1 MSSKHLIIPDCQIKD
16 GDDTEFLSW
25 IGQYI
30 LDQKPDVI
38 INLGDFADMESLS
51 SYDVGKKSFEG
62 KRYIKDISAAH
73 QAMDKLLQPLREF
86 NAKAKKNKE
95 KQYKPRKVLTLGNH
109 EERIARAVNNDPKL
123 EGLIKYEDLPYQEW
137 EVHPFLKPVFI
148 DGVAYCFGY
157 GEKALTAK
165 YQYKNVEDLQVGE
178 KLVGFTESGSTKK
191 YETAIIESI
200 DHDEAEV
207 FTVHDTNCVDTT
219 VTADHLWLVRK
230 FTSTQY
236 EWVQTKDLKIGYEIL
251 QPFRNFTRSNCLD
264 MAWLGG
270 ILDGEGWISK
280 PNSKQGGIQ
289 VGIAQNDGKVFDKI
303 CEVLA
308 ANHFNFQVSK
318 NVRCN
323 KIRILGSLNDKLRL
337 LVETNA
343 IRLLDKLTPEMFGRL
358 QSTGI
363 NSLVTSITPR
373 GKQKIVKIKTSTGT
387 LVVNGQAHHNCHY
400 FPTGVMG
407 RPATTASAMVSKLHM
422 SCIAGHQQGKQVAY
436 GKRPDGSTI
445 TCIIAGSCYEHDEH
459 YLDHQTNKHWR
470 GVIVLHEVQD
480 GCFDEMF
487 VSLSYLKKRYGTK

>member
-1 MSSKHLIIPDCQIKD
+1 MKHLIIPDCQIKD

-62 KRYIKDISAAH
+62 KRYIKDIGAVQ

-123 EGLIKYEDLPYQEW
+123 EGLIKYEDLPYKDW
-137 EVHPFLKPVFI
+137 EVHSFLKPVFI
-148 DGVAYCFGY
+148 DGIAY
-157 GEKALTAK
+157 
-165 YQYKNVEDLQVGE
+165 
-178 KLVGFTESGSTKK
+178 
-191 YETAIIESI
+191 
-200 DHDEAEV
+200 
-207 FTVHDTNCVDTT
+207 
-219 VTADHLWLVRK
+219 
-230 FTSTQY
+230 
-236 EWVQTKDLKIGYEIL
+236 
-251 QPFRNFTRSNCLD
+251 
-264 MAWLGG
+264 
-270 ILDGEGWISK
+270 
-280 PNSKQGGIQ
+280 
-289 VGIAQNDGKVFDKI
+289 
-303 CEVLA
+303 
-308 ANHFNFQVSK
+308 
-318 NVRCN
+318 
-323 KIRILGSLNDKLRL
+323 
-337 LVETNA
+337 
-343 IRLLDKLTPEMFGRL
+343 
-358 QSTGI
+358 
-363 NSLVTSITPR
+363 
-373 GKQKIVKIKTSTGT
+373 
-387 LVVNGQAHHNCHY
+387 CHY

-470 GVIVLHEVQD
+470 GIIVLHEVQD

-487 VSLSYLKKRYGTK
+487 VSLSYLKKRYENK

>member
-1 MSSKHLIIPDCQIKD
+1 MSKHLIIPDCQIKD
-16 GDDTEFLSW
+16 GDNTEFLSW

-62 KRYIKDISAAH
+62 KRYIKDIEAAH
-73 QAMDKLLQPLREF
+73 KAMDVLLQPLREF
-86 NAKAKKNKE
+86 NVKAKKNKE

-123 EGLIKYEDLPYQEW
+123 EGLIKYEDLPYTDW

-148 DGVAYCFGY
+148 DGIAY
-157 GEKALTAK
+157 
-165 YQYKNVEDLQVGE
+165 
-178 KLVGFTESGSTKK
+178 S
-191 YETAIIESI
+191 
-200 DHDEAEV
+200 
-207 FTVHDTNCVDTT
+207 
-219 VTADHLWLVRK
+219 
-230 FTSTQY
+230 
-236 EWVQTKDLKIGYEIL
+236 
-251 QPFRNFTRSNCLD
+251 
-264 MAWLGG
+264 
-270 ILDGEGWISK
+270 
-280 PNSKQGGIQ
+280 
-289 VGIAQNDGKVFDKI
+289 
-303 CEVLA
+303 
-308 ANHFNFQVSK
+308 
-318 NVRCN
+318 
-323 KIRILGSLNDKLRL
+323 
-337 LVETNA
+337 
-343 IRLLDKLTPEMFGRL
+343 
-358 QSTGI
+358 
-363 NSLVTSITPR
+363 
-373 GKQKIVKIKTSTGT
+373 
-387 LVVNGQAHHNCHY
+387 HY

-487 VSLSYLKKRYGTK
+487 VSLTYLKKKYGTE

>member
-123 EGLIKYEDLPYQEW
+123 EGLIKYEDLPYQDW

-148 DGVAYCFGY
+148 DGIAY
-157 GEKALTAK
+157 
-165 YQYKNVEDLQVGE
+165 
-178 KLVGFTESGSTKK
+178 
-191 YETAIIESI
+191 
-200 DHDEAEV
+200 
-207 FTVHDTNCVDTT
+207 
-219 VTADHLWLVRK
+219 
-230 FTSTQY
+230 
-236 EWVQTKDLKIGYEIL
+236 
-251 QPFRNFTRSNCLD
+251 
-264 MAWLGG
+264 
-270 ILDGEGWISK
+270 
-280 PNSKQGGIQ
+280 
-289 VGIAQNDGKVFDKI
+289 
-303 CEVLA
+303 
-308 ANHFNFQVSK
+308 
-318 NVRCN
+318 
-323 KIRILGSLNDKLRL
+323 
-337 LVETNA
+337 
-343 IRLLDKLTPEMFGRL
+343 
-358 QSTGI
+358 
-363 NSLVTSITPR
+363 
-373 GKQKIVKIKTSTGT
+373 
-387 LVVNGQAHHNCHY
+387 CHY